1 MMNQISPL
9 NPAISLFQRLQS
21 RKSPVSMLMPPSM
34 TEETLPF
41 TVRVVSSTEDL
52 NKAVA
57 IRHAAYARH
66 LPEFAETLKNPEPY
80 DFDDGVAILLAE
92 SKLDGSALG
101 SMRIQT
107 NLYAPLD
114 LEDTVSLPNWLQ
126 GRSLA
131 EASRLGVTQDR
142 VGRMVKTVLFKAF
155 FDYCEQQ
162 RVDYMVITARSPVDR
177 QYERLM
183 FDDVYPDLGYV
194 PLKHVAN
201 LPHRI
206 MSFEVATAETRW
218 AAAQHPL
225 FNFIFRTHHPDIDV
239 TKSALRVERRNVLGT
254 SLPQATAAVC

>member
-142 VGRMVKTVLFKAF
+142 
-155 FDYCEQQ
+155 
-162 RVDYMVITARSPVDR
+162 
-177 QYERLM
+177 
-183 FDDVYPDLGYV
+183 
-194 PLKHVAN
+194 
-201 LPHRI
+201 
-206 MSFEVATAETRW
+206 
-218 AAAQHPL
+218 
-225 FNFIFRTHHPDIDV
+225 
-239 TKSALRVERRNVLGT
+239 
-254 SLPQATAAVC
+254 